1 MESLV
6 DQLSGKWQ
14 QMARSLLSEDPNITF
29 LRVTDVKAD
38 LVFGHIAKLHA
49 HDGLKVLE
57 PVEDFLL
64 QVPMTHHLS
73 VGDWIGFQGADLQ
86 RDRLI
91 LGPDDLLWTVSKG
104 LLEEPWTCVH
114 LFAGAFD
121 GWSRAFAWLES
132 HSMFAVENT
141 IELDCDPRVAKSWD
155 LRGYEVVNHK
165 VRISDKLPGTKVGFH
180 GPVSDLSWLNWI
192 RKSNN
197 IWLTMSPPCPSWSNG
212 GVQSGLN
219 CANGISFLEAI
230 SVAKRMRP
238 LIISCECSD
247 TIINHPHFAALRF
260 SLSQAGYK
268 TVWSS
273 VNEHADLVNMKR
285 RRWLALFFRRDIAS
299 LPIGGTFKVTGQAK
313 PGWDD
318 CTFRFHVPPV
328 VMDQLLLTPD
338 LIDQYGCSRFLPHGW
353 RRDVSDLSDPLQVL
367 RARVILPD
375 SVMPTL
381 CASYTRQ
388 HCLDED
394 HLVRKGIFASL
405 TDSNGTIRFLD
416 PVRFVGLMA
425 TPNDQ
430 AVPMPVDVPS
440 AFVGLGNC
448 ITVTQALLTV
458 SIGLVA
464 ASLSQMSIRDAVF
477 ECFNNRITA
486 DECHVF
492 HDDTTL
498 WVAGDSQVA
507 GIIPKMLAKHGD
519 TDSVLL
525 INDVFF
531 PVSSDDSFAKIFA
544 GLHWDPKQVE
554 QFRCFHEDEP
564 IPLTA
569 PFASIIGKR
578 IRVICRAQLIL
589 EATPLTRNADP
600 NLSTEPMQVCDSDE
614 EIAKCIDDIE
624 AQCLAHPETVV
635 TVFHYPHAD
644 PTFILCHCDRI
655 HDEATEILTKKYGPH
670 VKTFDVVDL
679 PGFQDQTCILAV
691 HEPIQD
697 NQVCVLWVNVIN
709 NSIITEVIARDT
721 TDSATWT
728 NGRWVARHS
737 PRELCALKY
746 GGKVGSDEFQW
757 LSQMVLQDSLVMLQP
772 LIITDDSREQCIH
785 DMVFQVAC
793 LWKKKWESDIR
804 VPVWEDGHWSGVEIH
819 FKDLIICS
827 FVSMRSEATK
837 ASILAALH
845 SFASKA
851 SLQVRSCVCNMYSST
866 DMCGW
871 TLIAKWF
878 RTLYPTFKWVS
889 RPEAN
894 VHAVAKASMSR
905 YLDTDVHIH
914 AFAVSVR
921 SNFLMSSP
929 AIPAN
934 LVFGGTGTTE
944 DATMQPASVNKDP
957 WQTKDPWLQPAQV
970 PSSLRNAKWEDL
982 ALPSDHQF
990 YSGADQL
997 KQITRQQMSNNQG
1010 GVAFCTRSNVPDAL
1024 TNAPSTPA
1032 GILIPVSDAAFFRK
1046 LHPEPKV
1053 FGPFEVTVS
1062 DGVANTIYKRQVML
1076 LQVTPE
1082 VRFQPP
1088 DAKYKATLTEVREL
1102 VLEMDSRIASKE
1114 TMTMK
1119 QQNPQEH
1126 LKSRIRDLFPASAL
1140 QNSSMYG
1147 FRTVSK
1153 KEDHK
1158 MFQMLIKV
1166 PLASRATMLEHSGLG
1181 EITARDFLA
1190 KGTSPEDHSVL
1201 PRFWDASRQGREEAV
1216 RTASK
1221 VDGFAGVV
1229 LTKRGIAIRSWNC
1242 KLASTRAAVMNND
1255 VRLCPENMSTV
1266 PKVQVESS
1274 GWPQNI
1280 TAAEVVRSCHYYT
1293 QLAPVPT
1300 RCYRSAGVTSW
1311 SLMFSSMPS
1320 IARFCAAFNGHAVE
1334 IVLVPAQSMSMP
1346 GPRKGKEPKKSIRN
1360 VAPRA
1365 TEPSPTETAHH
1376 DRISNLESRFSLME
1390 KRQETLES
1398 RMDSKFSEVNDQ
1410 LRQILQAVQPRAA
1423 SHNATGFTPP
1433 PKQPKV
1439 GP

>member
-6 DQLSGKWQ
+6 EQLTGKWQ
-14 QMARSLLSEDPNITF
+14 QMARSLLSEDPSITF

-49 HDGLKVLE
+49 HDGLKVLD

-73 VGDWIGFQGADLQ
+73 VGDWIGLQGADFQ

-91 LGPDDLLWTVSKG
+91 LGPDDFLWTVSKG

-121 GWSRAFAWLES
+121 GWSRAFTWLES
-132 HSMFAVENT
+132 QNTFVVENT
-141 IELDCDPRVAKSWD
+141 IELDCDPQVARCWD
-155 LRGYEVVNHK
+155 LRGYEVVNSK
-165 VRISDKLPGTKVGFH
+165 VRISDQLPGPKVGFH

-212 GVQSGLN
+212 GLQSGLN
-219 CANGISFLEAI
+219 CANGIAFLEAI
-230 SVAKRMRP
+230 SVAKRLRP

-318 CTFRFHVPPV
+318 CTFQFHVPPV
-328 VMDQLLLTPD
+328 VMEQLLLTPD

-353 RRDVSDLSDPLQVL
+353 RKDVRDLSDPMQVL
-367 RARVILPD
+367 SARVISPN

-405 TDSNGTIRFLD
+405 TDANGSIRFLD

-425 TPNDQ
+425 TPKDQ
-430 AVPMPVDVPS
+430 AVPLPVDVPT

-448 ITVTQALLTV
+448 IT
-458 SIGLVA
+458 
-464 ASLSQMSIRDAVF
+464 
-477 ECFNNRITA
+477 
-486 DECHVF
+486 
-492 HDDTTL
+492 
-498 WVAGDSQVA
+498 
-507 GIIPKMLAKHGD
+507 
-519 TDSVLL
+519 
-525 INDVFF
+525 
-531 PVSSDDSFAKIFA
+531 DSFAKVFA
-544 GLHWDPKQVE
+544 DLHWDPKQVE
-554 QFRCFHEDEP
+554 QFRCFHEDEL
-564 IPLTA
+564 ISLTT

-578 IRVICRAQLIL
+578 IRVTCHAQLIL

-600 NLSTEPMQVCDSDE
+600 TPSAEPMQVCDSDE
-614 EIAKCIDDIE
+614 EIARCIDDIE
-624 AQCLAHPETVV
+624 AQCLANPETVV
-635 TVFHYPHAD
+635 TVFHHPHAD

-655 HDEATEILTKKYGPH
+655 HVEATEVLTKAYGPH

-709 NSIITEVIARDT
+709 NSITTEVIARDS
-721 TDSATWT
+721 TDHAAWT

-746 GGKVGSDEFQW
+746 GGKVGSDEFLW
-757 LSQMVLQDSLVMLQP
+757 LSQMVLQDSLIMLHP
-772 LIITDDSREQCIH
+772 VIITEESREHCIH

-804 VPVWEDGHWSGVEIH
+804 APVWENGHWSGVEIQI
-819 FKDLIICS
+819 KDMIICS
-827 FVSMRSEATK
+827 FVSMQSETTK
-837 ASILAALH
+837 ASIIAALQ

-889 RPEAN
+889 RPEAS
-894 VHAVAKASMSR
+894 VHAVAKASISR
-905 YLDTDVHIH
+905 YLDTNVHIQ
-914 AFAVSVR
+914 AFAVIVR

-929 AIPAN
+929 EISAN
-934 LVFGGTGTTE
+934 LVFGGTGTTT
-944 DATMQPASVNKDP
+944 DSTMQPATENKDP

-970 PSSLRNAKWEDL
+970 LSSLRNAKWEDL

-990 YSGADQL
+990 YSGAVQL

-1010 GVAFCTRSNVPDAL
+1010 GVAFCTRSNVSDAL
-1024 TNAPSTPA
+1024 TNAPSAPA

-1053 FGPFEVTVS
+1053 SGPFEVTVS

-1082 VRFQPP
+1082 IVFQPP
-1088 DAKYKATLTEVREL
+1088 EAKYKATLTEVREL

-1114 TMTMK
+1114 TMTMM

-1158 MFQMLIKV
+1158 MLQMLIKV

-1201 PRFWDASRQGREEAV
+1201 PRFWDASRHGREEAV

-1320 IARFCAAFNGHAVE
+1320 ISRFCAAFNGHAVE
-1334 IVLVPAQSMSMP
+1334 ILLVPTQSMSLP
-1346 GPRKGKEPKKSIRN
+1346 GPRKGKESKKTSRN

-1365 TEPSPTETAHH
+1365 SEPSPP
-1376 DRISNLESRFSLME
+1376 S
-1390 KRQETLES
+1390 
-1398 RMDSKFSEVNDQ
+1398 
-1410 LRQILQAVQPRAA
+1410 
-1423 SHNATGFTPP
+1423 
-1433 PKQPKV
+1433 
-1439 GP
+1439 